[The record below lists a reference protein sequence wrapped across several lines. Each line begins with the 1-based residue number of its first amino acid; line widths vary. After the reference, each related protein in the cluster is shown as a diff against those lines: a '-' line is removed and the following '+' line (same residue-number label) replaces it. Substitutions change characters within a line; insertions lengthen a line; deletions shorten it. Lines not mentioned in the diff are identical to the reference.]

1 MFTFIHAADIHL
13 DSPMHK
19 LEAYD
24 GAPIEDFRLSTRRA
38 LENLIDLA
46 ISEKVAF
53 VLISGDLYDGVWKDY
68 NTGLYFIHQMTRLRA
83 AGIRALIVAG
93 NHDAASTI
101 TRSLRLPDNV
111 TFFPAGRAETVLLD
125 DPPVA
130 IHGRSFAS
138 PDEKSDLSTDYPAP
152 VPGRFNIGM
161 LHTCAAGRP
170 GHEPYAPCNVGTLQA
185 KGYHYWALGHI
196 HQHEILA
203 RNPLVVFSGNTQGRH
218 IREPGPRG
226 CVLVRVDGQLEAGIE
241 FMPTD
246 VARWIPV
253 TVDVQDVQS
262 PYAVVEEFISRLE
275 TVVSDNSGIPLAV
288 RVTLS
293 GESPVAGELAAEPD
307 RWTGEIRAAAMEAG
321 GSRVWVEKVMF
332 ACRLPEALEEPP
344 AGSAVS
350 ELLAL
355 FRELGADP
363 AGRQEVAEVLSD
375 FHKKLPREL
384 KEGPEGIR
392 CDDPEWIRE
401 VLMQV
406 RPGLLGRLM
415 KKGGN

>member
-1 MFTFIHAADIHL
+1 MLTFIHAADIHL

-24 GAPIEDFRLSTRRA
+24 GAPVEEFRLSTRRA
-38 LENLIDLA
+38 FENLIDLA

-53 VLISGDLYDGVWKDY
+53 VLISGDLYDGDWKDY
-68 NTGLYFIHQMTRLRA
+68 NTGLYFVHQMIRLRA
-83 AGIRALIVAG
+83 AGIRAFITAG

-111 TFFPAGRAETVLLD
+111 TFFSADRAETVLLD

-138 PDEKSDLSTDYPAP
+138 PAEKSDLSADYPAP

-170 GHEPYAPCNVGTLQA
+170 GHEPYAPCSIGTLQA

-196 HQHEILA
+196 HQHEILS
-203 RNPLVVFSGNTQGRH
+203 RDPLVVFPGNTQGRH
-218 IREPGPRG
+218 IQEPGPRG
-226 CVLVRVDGQLEAGIE
+226 CMLVKVDEQLEAGIE

-246 VARWIPV
+246 VVRWMPV
-253 TVDVQDVQS
+253 TVDVRDAQS
-262 PYAVVEEFISRLE
+262 PYEGVAQFSAHLE
-275 TVVSDNSGIPLAV
+275 AAISDNSGMPLAV
-288 RVTLS
+288 RVTVS

-321 GSRVWVEKVMF
+321 EGRVWVEKVVF
-332 ACRLPEALEEPP
+332 ACRLPEGQEQSP
-344 AGSAVS
+344 AGGAVS

-355 FRELGADP
+355 FRELEADP
-363 AGRQEVAEVLSD
+363 AGRQELAEVLSD
-375 FHKKLPREL
+375 FQKKLPREL
-384 KEGPEGIR
+384 KEGAEGIR
-392 CDDPEWIRE
+392 CDDPEWIRG
-401 VLMQV
+401 LLDQV
-406 RPGLLGRLM
+406 CPELLGRLM
-415 KKGGN
+415 KRGEG